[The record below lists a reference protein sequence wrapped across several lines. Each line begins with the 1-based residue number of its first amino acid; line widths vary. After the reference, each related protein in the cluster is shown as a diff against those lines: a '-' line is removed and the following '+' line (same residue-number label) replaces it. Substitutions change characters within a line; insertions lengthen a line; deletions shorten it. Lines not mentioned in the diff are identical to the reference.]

1 MDFYSIIANV
11 VGQVTGIMDGLKP
24 MMAFGGLVIFT
35 LSGKTLLTATHN
47 EKQARAVAWSGLFF
61 STFLISIERW
71 MNIASSTLYG
81 GDLGP
86 IYRVG
91 QGFNNSQDALM
102 IFNAVEV
109 FVKAFGWFGFFA
121 AVIKLSE
128 APKYNSPGMRRRAF
142 IAMGIAV
149 AMVNIE
155 VTINIIGYVFT
166 QEADSYSSM
175 KDILTR

>member
-1 MDFYSIIANV
+1 
-11 VGQVTGIMDGLKP
+11 
-24 MMAFGGLVIFT
+24 
-35 LSGKTLLTATHN
+35 
-47 EKQARAVAWSGLFF
+47 
-61 STFLISIERW
+61 